1 MALEDNQNII
11 ITPYSRRNTPRLDE
25 SMKFFI
31 REEFQQIEA
40 TLRSVVDA
48 CPQVANKEPET
59 PRRGMVR
66 YAVSPWD
73 PLGNSYSG
81 LVVFNGTAW
90 VQV

>member
-1 MALEDNQNII
+1 MSLEDKQN
-11 ITPYSRRNTPRLDE
+11 TVTLPYRRSNTPINDN
-25 SMKFFI
+25 SMKQYI
-31 REEFQQIEA
+31 REQLQMIETSIA
-40 TLRSVVDA
+40 SLVDA
-48 CPQVANKEPET
+48 APQVAQQEPEN

-73 PLGNSYSG
+73 PLGTSYEG